1 MRETRDGVR
10 VDMFS
15 SSASADSD
23 LLVLDI
29 DDFKV
34 TPQMSYNVYG
44 RLCQLKL

>member
-10 VDMFS
+10 VDKFS

-23 LLVLDI
+23 PLVLDI